1 MLSLPAREE
10 HDDCEQYHG
19 RDECLLRHG
28 RGKGRGDESS
38 SPQMEYCDSF
48 PPRDDRVRVSLA
60 AAPDVRSVW
69 RK

>member
-1 MLSLPAREE
+1 
-10 HDDCEQYHG
+10 
-19 RDECLLRHG
+19 
-28 RGKGRGDESS
+28 
-38 SPQMEYCDSF
+38 MEYCDSF